1 MGMRDEI
8 EALRAHVSVGGVELL
23 PRSDVLR
30 IIDRHAAPVVDMTK
44 GGVLHIPV
52 LPINGQDEDDAD
64 LAAILAVRDRKKKRT
79 PL

>member
-1 MGMRDEI
+1 MRKPCAWTPDHETRQLLHWL
-8 EALRAHVSVGGVELL
+8 AADVKYLLAEL
-23 PRSDVLR
+23 DK
-30 IIDRHAAPVVDMTK
+30 HAAPVVDMTK

-52 LPINGQDEDDAD
+52 LPINGQDDAD